1 MNIMLKCN
9 AKKLTYPTRQPECD
23 RDLRLGVSI
32 FLLLA
37 TQCRAHRH
45 CSLMFS
51 SVQINSGKLVTAGA
65 FKGLDVR
72 IVISQALFLL
82 ISIS

>member
-9 AKKLTYPTRQPECD
+9 AKKLTYPRQPECD
-23 RDLRLGVSI
+23 RDLYLGASI

-37 TQCRAHRH
+37 TQCGAHHHR
-45 CSLMFS
+45 SLMFS

-72 IVISQALFLL
+72 IVISRVPF
-82 ISIS
+82 SSC